1 MTADGQ
7 YYFPHIIFFIY
18 QTFSRNLKILIIS
31 ILMGFEPTTPTIP
44 AQADIHYTT
53 AADDF
58 VLLALLYNVD
68 CFISQK

>member
-1 MTADGQ
+1 
-7 YYFPHIIFFIY
+7 
-18 QTFSRNLKILIIS
+18 
-31 ILMGFEPTTPTIP
+31 MGFEPTTPTVP